1 MFTGIIKDVG
11 KVTGVTKRN
20 GGMRLRVQYGNSA
33 EFSTLSIDESVSLN
47 GACQTVVAVGE
58 GWFEVDTVEE
68 TLSKTTLGTL
78 RQGSKVNLERAVRPL
93 DRLGGHFVLG
103 HVDCAAVVHEIRAL
117 GSSSELWIAFPDAF
131 SPFIVSAGS
140 ITIDGISLTVAKLD
154 ALLFAVAIIPYTF
167 AQTTLHSLLPGSRVN
182 LEFDILGKYVARQIG
197 AHASSPVAVVSRIDE
212 VWLQEN
218 GF

>member
-11 KVTGVTKRN
+11 KIAGVVKQN
-20 GGMRLRVQYGNSA
+20 GGLRLRVHYGNSG
-33 EFSTLSIDESVSLN
+33 EFSALSIDESVSLS

-68 TLSKTTLGTL
+68 TLAKTTLGSL
-78 RQGSKVNLERAVRPL
+78 RNGSQVNLERAVRPL

-103 HVDCAAVVHEIRAL
+103 HVDCAAVVHEIREL
-117 GSSSELWIAFPDAF
+117 GASRELWVAFPEAF
-131 SPFIVSAGS
+131 APFIVSAGS
-140 ITIDGISLTVAKLD
+140 ITIDGISLTVARLD

-167 AQTTLHSLLPGSRVN
+167 AHTTLHSLHPGSRVN
-182 LEFDILGKYVARQIG
+182 LEFDILGKYVARQL
-197 AHASSPVAVVSRIDE
+197 AARSSSAIPPSRIDDL
-212 VWLQEN
+212 WLREN

>member
-11 KVTGVTKRN
+11 KVTGVTRRN
-20 GGMRLRVQYGNSA
+20 GGLRLKVHYGNSS
-33 EFSTLSIDESVSLN
+33 EFSTLSIDESVSIS

-68 TLSKTTLGTL
+68 TLSKTTLGSFRNGT
-78 RQGSKVNLERAVRPL
+78 QVNLERAVRPF

-103 HVDCAAVVHEIRAL
+103 HVDCAAIVHEIREL
-117 GSSSELWIAFPDAF
+117 GSSRELWVALPEAFA
-131 SPFIVSAGS
+131 PFIVSAGS

-154 ALLFAVAIIPYTF
+154 ARLFAVAIIPYTV
-167 AQTTLHSLLPGSRVN
+167 AHTTLHSLQPGSRVN
-182 LEFDILGKYVARQIG
+182 LEFDILGKYVARQL
-197 AHASSPVAVVSRIDE
+197 AAPSSSAIPSSRIDDL
-212 VWLQEN
+212 WLREN

>member
-11 KVTGVTKRN
+11 TVTGVTKRN
-20 GGMRLRVQYGNSA
+20 GGLRLKVHYGNSS
-33 EFSTLSIDESVSLN
+33 EFSTLSIDESVSIS

-68 TLSKTTLGTL
+68 TLSKTTLGSF
-78 RQGSKVNLERAVRPL
+78 RNGSRVNLERAVRPL

-103 HVDCAAVVHEIRAL
+103 HVDCASAVHDIREL
-117 GSSSELWIAFPDAF
+117 GSSRELWVALPESFTA
-131 SPFIVSAGS
+131 FIVSAGS

-154 ALLFAVAIIPYTF
+154 AQLFAVAIIPYTV
-167 AQTTLHSLLPGSRVN
+167 AHTTLHSLQPGSRVN
-182 LEFDILGKYVARQIG
+182 LEFDILGKYVARQL
-197 AHASSPVAVVSRIDE
+197 AVPSSSAIPSSRIDDL
-212 VWLQEN
+212 WLREN